1 MAQRRPAGWAQL
13 KVGLLVILAFAMLS
27 YAVVRIG
34 GPTSLFGKKITV
46 TAYFP
51 NANGLRNGAEVNLD
65 GILVGNV
72 ESVGITSAPGAP
84 GKVAVVMKIEEAY
97 KDRIRT
103 DSEIGI
109 DTIGLLGDK
118 NIQLS
123 SGTEKGTP
131 IPDGG
136 MMIGTEVGD
145 IRRIITGTDDLL
157 INLKVLSDKVINISD
172 SVDRGE
178 GTLGKLLT
186 NSEIHDNLNKVVLE
200 MEQLVRDIRS
210 GPGTAGKLINDDTMY
225 ERVVSTLSRIDNVV
239 AKVERGEGTAGKLLN
254 DTALY
259 DKADQLLARMDSIAS
274 RIDSGEGSMG
284 KMIRDDALYNDMRA
298 TMRRVDSLISAIENG
313 DGTAG
318 RLIKDPSLYNTLNQT
333 TSEIQKLL
341 YDIKQDPKKYLTINF
356 RLF

>member
-1 MAQRRPAGWAQL
+1 MAQRRAQGWAQL
-13 KVGLLVILAFAMLS
+13 KVGMLVIIAFLMLS
-27 YAVVRIG
+27 YAIVRIG
-34 GPTSLFGKKITV
+34 GPSLFGKKMTI

-51 NANGLRNGAEVNLD
+51 NANGLRDGAEVNLD

-72 ESVGITSAPGAP
+72 DSVGLSPDPNAP
-84 GKVAVVMKIEEAY
+84 GKVAVVMKIDEAY
-97 KDRIRT
+97 KDQIRN

-123 SGTEKGTP
+123 SGSAKGIP
-131 IPDGG
+131 VPDGG
-136 MMIGTEVGD
+136 VLIGSEVGD

-157 INLKVLSDKVINISD
+157 SNLKVLSDKVINISD

-186 NSEIHDNLNKVVLE
+186 DSEIHDNLNKVVLE
-200 MEQLVRDIRS
+200 MEDLIHDVRT

-225 ERVVSTLSRIDNVV
+225 ERIVSTLSRIDNVV
-239 AKVERGEGTAGKLLN
+239 AKVERGEGTAGRLLN

-259 DKADQLLARMDSIAS
+259 DKANQLVAKMDSIAT

-284 KMIRDDALYNDMRA
+284 KMLRDDALYNDMRA
-298 TMRRVDSLISAIENG
+298 TMQRVDSLISAIENG

>member
-13 KVGLLVILAFAMLS
+13 KVGMLVIIAFAMLS
-27 YAVVRIG
+27 FAVVRIG
-34 GPTSLFGKKITV
+34 GPSSLFGKKITV

-51 NANGLRNGAEVNLD
+51 NANGLRDGAEVNLD

-72 ESVGITSAPGAP
+72 DSVGLSPAAAPGT
-84 GKVAVVMKIEEAY
+84 VAVVMKIEEAY
-97 KDRIRT
+97 KDRIRS
-103 DSEIGI
+103 DSVIGI

-123 SGTEKGTP
+123 SGTAKGTP

-136 MMIGTEVGD
+136 MLIGTEVGD

-157 INLKVLSDKVINISD
+157 SNLKVLSDKVINISD

-200 MEQLVRDIRS
+200 MQQLVQDVRT

-225 ERVVSTLSRIDNVV
+225 ERIVSTLSRIDNVV

-254 DTALY
+254 DTSLY
-259 DKADQLLARMDSIAS
+259 DRADRLIAKMDSITS

-298 TMRRVDSLISAIENG
+298 TMKRVDSLISAIENG